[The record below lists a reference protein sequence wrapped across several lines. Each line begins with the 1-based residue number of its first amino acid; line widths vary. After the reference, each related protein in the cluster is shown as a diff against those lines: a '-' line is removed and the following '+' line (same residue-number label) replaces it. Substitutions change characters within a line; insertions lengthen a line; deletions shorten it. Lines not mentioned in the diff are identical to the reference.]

1 MTHIKQKI
9 YSKNTWYAKFKRI
22 ATSILPVD
30 KNRKGTCK
38 RCGACCKLP
47 NTCPFLS
54 FDAQDKAVCKIYWLR
69 PLNCRKYPR
78 SKSELITADTCGY
91 NFEQIND

>member
-1 MTHIKQKI
+1 MQGTETEHF
-9 YSKNTWYAKFKRI
+9 SKNTWLTKLKRT

-30 KNRKGTCK
+30 RNRKGTCK

-47 NTCPFLS
+47 NHCPFLS
-54 FDAQDKAVCKIYWLR
+54 TDKQGLSKCKIYRFR

-78 SKSELITADTCGY
+78 SKSELITDDTCGY
-91 NFEQIND
+91 SFNEN